1 MTGKDTGV
9 KQDIYKEHDIVIR
22 ETALTDEV
30 IYELIR
36 LSEDWEAEHSCYGYR
51 KNGRP
56 DIDGN
61 RVVLA
66 YAQDTVIG
74 YLFGHTERSE
84 KSSAVMP
91 DGTPFFEVEELYVRP
106 EYRGRGIGSRLFR
119 FAEYIVSDEA
129 EYIMLSTATKNWK
142 AILHFYIE
150 ELGMSFWNARLF
162 KPTEKR

>member
-1 MTGKDTGV
+1 MERDIIIKEAAITEEVLGV
-9 KQDIYKEHDIVIR
+9 
-22 ETALTDEV
+22 
-30 IYELIR
+30 LIQ
-36 LSEDWEAEHSCYGYR
+36 LSEDWEKERSCHGYI
-51 KNGRP
+51 KNGRS

-66 YAQDTVIG
+66 WAGDTVTG
-74 YLFGHTERSE
+74 YLFGHKETSE
-84 KSSAVMP
+84 KPSSVMP
-91 DGTPFFEVEELYVRP
+91 DGVAFFEVEELYVRP

-119 FAEYIVSDEA
+119 FAECMVSDEA

-162 KPTEKR
+162 KAIEKREK